1 MLIKRSQ
8 INEIIKLINK
18 LKEKKFNISTQY
30 KLIKIEKSILEE
42 QEIFQEQIQVNCSEF
57 FERDDNGNPLIN
69 DDGGYKIKK
78 DKINECYSLMNKM
91 TSLQI
96 QIPDIYFSL
105 DELTELDLTLGE
117 LMPLEPFIKN

>member
-30 KLIKIEKSILEE
+30 KLIKIEKFILEE

-57 FERDDNGNPLIN
+57 FERDENGNPLIN

-78 DKINECYSLMNKM
+78 DKINECYTLMNRM

-117 LMPLEPFIKN
+117 LVPLEPFIKN

>member
-78 DKINECYSLMNKM
+78 DKINECYRLMNKM

>member
-30 KLIKIEKSILEE
+30 KLIKIEKSILDE

-57 FERDDNGNPLIN
+57 FERDENGNPLIN

-78 DKINECYSLMNKM
+78 DKINECCALMNKM

-105 DELTELDLTLGE
+105 DELTELNLTLGE
-117 LMPLEPFIKN
+117 LIPLEPFIKN

>member
-30 KLIKIEKSILEE
+30 KLIKIEKSILDE

-57 FERDDNGNPLIN
+57 FERDENGKPLIN

-78 DKINECYSLMNKM
+78 DKINECYALMNKM

>member
-18 LKEKKFNISTQY
+18 LKEKKFNISSQY

-57 FERDDNGNPLIN
+57 FERDANGNPLIN

-78 DKINECYSLMNKM
+78 DKINECYALMNKM

>member
-42 QEIFQEQIQVNCSEF
+42 QEIFQEQI
-57 FERDDNGNPLIN
+57 
-69 DDGGYKIKK
+69 
-78 DKINECYSLMNKM
+78 
-91 TSLQI
+91 
-96 QIPDIYFSL
+96 
-105 DELTELDLTLGE
+105 
-117 LMPLEPFIKN
+117 

>member
-8 INEIIKLINK
+8 INEIVKLINK

>member
-1 MLIKRSQ
+1 
-8 INEIIKLINK
+8 
-18 LKEKKFNISTQY
+18 
-30 KLIKIEKSILEE
+30 
-42 QEIFQEQIQVNCSEF
+42 
-57 FERDDNGNPLIN
+57 
-69 DDGGYKIKK
+69 
-78 DKINECYSLMNKM
+78 MNKM

>member
-30 KLIKIEKSILEE
+30 KLIKIEKSILDE

-57 FERDDNGNPLIN
+57 FERDENGNPLIN

-78 DKINECYSLMNKM
+78 DKINECYALMNKM